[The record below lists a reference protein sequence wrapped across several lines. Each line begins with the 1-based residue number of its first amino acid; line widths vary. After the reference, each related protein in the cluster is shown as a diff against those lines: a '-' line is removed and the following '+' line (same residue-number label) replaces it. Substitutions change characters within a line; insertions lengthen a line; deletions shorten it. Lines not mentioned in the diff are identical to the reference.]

1 MIRPFRGK
9 TPRIPESC
17 FVEESAQV
25 IGDVELGEGAS
36 IWFNCVVRGD
46 VNPIRIGRRTNVQD
60 LSLIHVLSHRQGTTL
75 GDDVTVGHHVVLHG
89 CTVGSRVL
97 VGMGSVLLDGVEV
110 GDDCLI
116 AAGALLTP
124 GTKIPPGSLVMGS
137 PAKVKRPLDG
147 QERALI
153 RDSAAN
159 YVRYGEEHKR
169 SRTPEVC

>member
-9 TPRIPESC
+9 TPLIPESC
-17 FVEESAQV
+17 FVDESAQV
-25 IGDVELGEGAS
+25 IGDVVLGEGSS

-46 VNPIRIGRRTNVQD
+46 VNPNRIGRRTNVQD
-60 LSLIHVLSHRQGTTL
+60 LSLIHVLSHKQGTAL

-137 PAKVKRPLDG
+137 PAKVKRPVNDA
-147 QERALI
+147 ERALI
-153 RDSAAN
+153 RDSAAH
-159 YVRYGEEHKR
+159 YVRYGEEHKS
-169 SRTPEVC
+169 SRAC